1 MRGAAGQ
8 EGTAP
13 GVGGGRKWHGA
24 QPGGSAQKHGLGVSD
39 YSRINQCHDR
49 SQLLVQARTGRTGR
63 KRAAPVVVAEDQMPS
78 FPCRSP
84 LTLPF
89 AAPGRLFAPFSSA
102 VPPLHSAQIPTGVL
116 CTGEEPRTA
125 GHGGQPMAALRCGMR
140 ERRRA
145 EQGWGQGRKQ
155 LLPGSGL
162 GAASPLLQL
171 QLLLRVGQSPT
182 LLSSTADLTVL
193 RRPFELQLLYLL
205 CRAITV
211 GSHPPTS
218 GFCSGDGAARS
229 RGSLFPTPGAGTH
242 RSRTARSAAATE
254 RPFRCFASG
263 CESFPHLRPHSQR
276 SASRGTAA
284 PEAHLGCSAAAAAA
298 GNEERESRVS
308 LPPSLPQQLAHGF
321 SNPPP
326 REAVSSAPGE
336 NQTPFPAQ
344 RCTAQTCSPGLTF
357 PCINPIAASVPG

>member
-125 GHGGQPMAALRCGMR
+125 GHGA
-140 ERRRA
+140 RRA
-145 EQGWGQGRKQ
+145 AH
-155 LLPGSGL
+155 GSTAVWDGGKAQSGAGL
-162 GAASPLLQL
+162 GA
-171 QLLLRVGQSPT
+171 GT
-182 LLSSTADLTVL
+182 ETAPSWQRAGSCLT
-193 RRPFELQLLYLL
+193 FI
-205 CRAITV
+205 A
-211 GSHPPTS
+211 
-218 GFCSGDGAARS
+218 
-229 RGSLFPTPGAGTH
+229 
-242 RSRTARSAAATE
+242 AAATPE
-254 RPFRCFASG
+254 GRTKSDFAQQHTGSD
-263 CESFPHLRPHSQR
+263 R
-276 SASRGTAA
+276 S
-284 PEAHLGCSAAAAAA
+284 
-298 GNEERESRVS
+298 
-308 LPPSLPQQLAHGF
+308 PPAL
-321 SNPPP
+321 
-326 REAVSSAPGE
+326 
-336 NQTPFPAQ
+336 
-344 RCTAQTCSPGLTF
+344 
-357 PCINPIAASVPG
+357 